1 VLEPPL
7 PPTQRGHLAPLC
19 RARCAAAATA
29 AVRTR
34 AESLPQSAQG
44 PALWPPLARVRPQE
58 APRAGGAR
66 VAVTGSGRQIGQPG
80 DW

>member
-1 VLEPPL
+1 MAPPP
-7 PPTQRGHLAPLC
+7 PPTQRRHLAPLC

-34 AESLPQSAQG
+34 AESLRQSAQG
-44 PALWPPLARVRPQE
+44 PALWPPLARVPPPE
-58 APRAGGAR
+58 APRVGGAPA
-66 VAVTGSGRQIGQPG
+66 AVTGSGRQSGQPE